1 LIRGSN
7 TEPIVR
13 IFAEAPSVEEA
24 KRLCDEAEAI
34 LSRL

>member
-13 IFAEAPSVEEA
+13 IFAEAPTADEA
-24 KRLCDEAEAI
+24 KKLCDEAEKI
-34 LSRL
+34 LTAN